1 MGSPPPGASWNLN
14 GKIDP
19 DRIRTPPQLRRTV
32 VDTELTPSEPGEPSP
47 LPLRD
52 DAQLEFGRF
61 SGLRS
66 GISRRVF
73 LRRGSMVAGV
83 AAAFA
88 TMPGL
93 SAVLT
98 AGEADGP
105 EVGGAATESSE
116 AAIGASEPV
125 VAHVVDASTGEINL
139 YQGTQMVT
147 ARSPALAQALA
158 RLSVPK

>member
-1 MGSPPPGASWNLN
+1 MTPTEPEESSRPFSEDEAQPGM
-14 GKIDP
+14 
-19 DRIRTPPQLRRTV
+19 
-32 VDTELTPSEPGEPSP
+32 
-47 LPLRD
+47 
-52 DAQLEFGRF
+52 F
-61 SGLRS
+61 SGLRT

-88 TMPGL
+88 TVPGL

-105 EVGGAATESSE
+105 EVGGAAAESSE
-116 AAIGASEPV
+116 AAVGATEPV
-125 VAHVVDASTGEINL
+125 VAHVVNAATGELNL
-139 YQGTQMVT
+139 YQGTQMIT

-158 RLSVPK
+158 RLTLQK